1 MSEGRPGTATLIGE
15 VSSPSGLWR
24 PVKGQAL
31 DQLLRAKFGADDKLI
46 GKVAAASLSILARCV
61 DPKGK
66 SDCWDTGL
74 VIGYV
79 QSGKTLSFTAVGAMA
94 RDNGYPIVIVIAGT
108 SRPLFGQSE
117 TRLLKD
123 LEIST
128 GSARRWA
135 HFSNPSTRDRG
146 ALESLISSWADPTTP
161 STMRRSA
168 LITVMK
174 HHGRLSNLADLL
186 ASIELRGVPALVI
199 DDEADQASMNNN
211 VNRSGEAST
220 TYRRIAAVRTQ
231 LPRHTFLQY
240 TATPQAPL
248 LINIID
254 ELSPNF
260 VNVIEPGEGYVGGK
274 ELFIDRLDTHVET
287 IPDVE
292 IPTKDRPLESPPNSL
307 LRALKVFLVGAACG
321 FIKDEGHGNRS
332 MLIHPSRLVADH
344 AEYYRWVQRSME
356 LWEETLSDKGYSPD
370 RDELVL
376 AFKGAYDNLANTVD
390 DLPIF
395 DEVLRYLIPTIRA
408 AQPIE
413 VNKGANEVP
422 WHNAYPWILVGGQA
436 LDRGFTI
443 EGLTVTY
450 MPRGPGTGQA
460 DTIQQRGRFF
470 GYKKGYVGYVRL
482 WLEEA
487 VRDAFRSYVEHEE
500 MIRADLVKHAQTGER
515 LDRWRRRFIMEP
527 SLRPTR
533 ATVLD
538 LDLIRGR
545 FSDAWFRTNVPAL
558 SRAEDNREVVD
569 ALENGLSFVP
579 DQGHPDRSDTQRHK
593 VAGGVPLRDVLPLLV
608 QLEHSDPRDRYLYTG
623 LLVQLS
629 AALEDDDTLTCS
641 VYLMGP
647 DGQRRERSIDSSGVV
662 TNLFQ
667 GAYPVEKAKRGS
679 VYKGDASAR
688 SLEDVSIQIHRLDL
702 TSGKGGAIVEGGDD
716 VPAVAVWVPRSV
728 GRGYV
733 VQEETG

>member
-1 MSEGRPGTATLIGE
+1 MPGTLTLIGE
-15 VSSPSGLWR
+15 ASGPSGPWQ
-24 PVKGQAL
+24 PVKGQGI
-31 DQLLRAKFGADDKLI
+31 DQLLQAKFGSDDEVMA
-46 GKVAAASLSILARCV
+46 KVAAASSSILGRCV

-117 TRLLKD
+117 ARLLKD

-135 HFSNPSTRDRG
+135 HLSNPSTRDRG
-146 ALESLISSWADPTTP
+146 ALESVISGWADPKTP
-161 STMRRSA
+161 SSMRRSA

-174 HHGRLSNLADLL
+174 HHGRLASLATLL
-186 ASIELRGVPALVI
+186 ASVDLQGVPALVV

-211 VNRSGEAST
+211 VNRSGEASP
-220 TYRRIAAVRTQ
+220 TYRRIAEVRSQ

-260 VNVIEPGEGYVGGK
+260 VEVIEPGEGYVGGK
-274 ELFIDRLDTHVET
+274 ELFIDSIGSHVET
-287 IPDVE
+287 IPDNE
-292 IPTKDRPLESPPNSL
+292 IPTKDEPLEGPPDSL
-307 LRALKVFLVGAACG
+307 LRALQIFLVGAACG

-356 LWEETLSDKGYSPD
+356 LWKETLADEGYSAD
-370 RDELVL
+370 RDKLV
-376 AFKGAYDNLANTVD
+376 ASFREAYENIATTVD
-390 DLPIF
+390 DLPSF
-395 DEVLRYLIPTIRA
+395 EEVLRYLVPTIRNTL
-408 AQPIE
+408 PIE
-413 VNKGANEVP
+413 VNKGTKEVP

-450 MPRGPGTGQA
+450 MPRGPGTRQA

-482 WLEEA
+482 WLEED

-500 MIRADLVKHAQTGER
+500 MIRADLVNHARTGEP
-515 LDRWRRRFIMEP
+515 LDRWRRRFIMDP

-533 ATVLD
+533 ASVID

-545 FSDAWFRTNVPAL
+545 FSDKWFQTTVPAL
-558 SRAEDNREVVD
+558 SRAKDNRTVIDE
-569 ALENGLSFVP
+569 LESKLSFEP
-579 DQGHPDRSDTQRHK
+579 DEGHPDRSETQRHR
-593 VAGGVPLRDVLPLLV
+593 VAEGVPLRDVLPLLV
-608 QLEHSDPRDRYLYTG
+608 QFEHSDPGDRYSYTG

-629 AALEDDDTLTCS
+629 AALEHDRDLSCS

-647 DGQRRERSIDSSGVV
+647 EKSRRQRGINTSGEV

-667 GAYPVEKAKRGS
+667 GAYPEDKAKRGS
-679 VYKGDASAR
+679 VYKGDAYVR
-688 SLEDVSIQIHRLDL
+688 SSEHVSVQLHRLDL
-702 TSGKGGAIVEGGDD
+702 TSGRGTAVVKGGED
-716 VPAVAVWVPRSV
+716 VPAIAVWVPRSLA
-728 GRGYV
+728 RGYV
-733 VQEETG
+733 VQEETI